1 MNAVTRPA
9 DLVAAHHP
17 VYARLTEP
25 HISPFGR
32 HSVLHELEQRVHVNC
47 PHKRALAARV
57 AAFVERGVPYFAP
70 ADRHYRD
77 GVAHAVELGD
87 EVAAAAA

>member
-9 DLVAAHHP
+9 DLLPSHHP
-17 VYARLTEP
+17 VYARLTTA
-25 HISPFGR
+25 SPFGR
-32 HSVLHELEQRVHVNC
+32 HCVLHELEQRLQTRC

-57 AAFVERGVPYFAP
+57 TAFVERGVPYFAP

-77 GVAHAVELGD
+77 WVAHAVALWD
-87 EVAAAAA
+87 EVGASA